1 MRVIFEFTA
10 EEIAER
16 RADLKEWY
24 TEDDENPAK
33 VDGYSDRG
41 IACDLICNAFEDID
55 VIAGA
60 AVVKVNGVE
69 SQYDPDGMYKFKD

>member
-10 EEIAER
+10 DEIAR
-16 RADLKEWY
+16 RREELKEWY
-24 TEDDENPAK
+24 DNPDK

-41 IACDLICNAFEDID
+41 VACDLICNAFEDLD

-69 SQYDPDGMYKFKD
+69 SLYDPDGMYKFKD

>member
-10 EEIAER
+10 DEIARR
-16 RADLKEWY
+16 RAELKEWY
-24 TEDDENPAK
+24 DNPAK

-41 IACDLICNAFEDID
+41 VACDLICNAFEDLD

-69 SQYDPDGMYKFKD
+69 SLYDPDGMYKFKD

>member
-16 RADLKEWY
+16 RADLKEWN
-24 TEDDENPAK
+24 DPDK

-41 IACDLICNAFEDID
+41 IAYDLICNAFEDID

-69 SQYDPDGMYKFKD
+69 SEYDPDGMYKFKD

>member
-16 RADLKEWY
+16 RADLKEWC
-24 TEDDENPAK
+24 DPDK

-41 IACDLICNAFEDID
+41 IACDLICNAFEDLD